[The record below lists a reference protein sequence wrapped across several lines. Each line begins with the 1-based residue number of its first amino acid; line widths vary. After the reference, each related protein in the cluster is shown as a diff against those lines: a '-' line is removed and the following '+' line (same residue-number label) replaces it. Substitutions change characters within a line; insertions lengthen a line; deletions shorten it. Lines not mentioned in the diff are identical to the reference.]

1 MRKID
6 MSSDL
11 AAVKGKI
18 ATVLAAKPQCFITHP
33 SELHVL
39 KSLSADEL
47 RDFAERNGW
56 RQVCRV
62 GGHQIEFY
70 NDASVREKLGIENYP

>member
-1 MRKID
+1 MEKPNARGPL
-6 MSSDL
+6 SAL
-11 AAVKGKI
+11 RAKI
-18 ATVLAAKPQCFITHP
+18 ATVLATKPQCFITHP

-39 KSLSADEL
+39 RSLRADEL
-47 RDFAERNGW
+47 RDFAEKNGW

-70 NDASVREKLGIENYP
+70 NHASVREKLGIETYS